1 MADEGITTG
10 CGSLTRFCPKD
21 NVSRAQMA
29 VFLTRALDL
38 SDTTPLGFTDI
49 GHLTPTFQD
58 AINALANAG
67 ITGGCATGPLRY
79 CPDQTVTRGSDV
91 EVHRPRV

>member
-10 CGSLTRFCPKD
+10 CGYAIFCPKD

-29 VFLTRALDL
+29 VFLTRSLGL
-38 SDTTPLGFTDI
+38 NDTTPFGFTDI
-49 GHLTPTFQD
+49 SHLSPNFQE

-67 ITGGCATGPLRY
+67 ITGGCATGPLATAR
-79 CPDQTVTRGSDV
+79 TSR
-91 EVHRPRV
+91 